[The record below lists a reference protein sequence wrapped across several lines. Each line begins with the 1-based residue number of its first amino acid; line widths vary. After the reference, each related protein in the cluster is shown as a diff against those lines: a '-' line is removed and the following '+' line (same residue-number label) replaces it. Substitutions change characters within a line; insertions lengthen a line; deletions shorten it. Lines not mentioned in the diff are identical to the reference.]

1 MTIHIQELTFDTI
14 IGILEFERTSPQ
26 KVVLD
31 IEIEYNYNQKK
42 FIDYSKVA
50 QDIQNDMQT
59 KKYLLIEDALDGLKE
74 LLKAN
79 YPSIQTLQI
88 KLFKPD
94 ILPNCT
100 VGLSNFWIF

>member
-14 IGILEFERTSPQ
+14 IGILDFERTTPQ

-31 IEIEYNYNQKK
+31 IEIEYNYNQKE

-50 QDIQNDMQT
+50 QDIQDDMQT
-59 KKYLLIEDALDGLKE
+59 KKYLLIEDALEGLKE

-94 ILPNCT
+94 ILSNCT
-100 VGLSNFWIF
+100 VGLSNFWKF